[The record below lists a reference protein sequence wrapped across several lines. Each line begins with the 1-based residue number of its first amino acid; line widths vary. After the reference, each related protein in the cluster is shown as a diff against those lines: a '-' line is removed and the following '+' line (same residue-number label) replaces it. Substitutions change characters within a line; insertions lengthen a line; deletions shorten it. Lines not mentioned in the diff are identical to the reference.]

1 MSAKPPMSREQL
13 VLTSRSLHSPEQSWR
28 ISVSREMSDRM
39 DEARDYFLAKGLIE
53 VKPSGEIVAAPE
65 PDFRLDMPE
74 IAAQRDLANEAGG
87 YVQ

>member
-1 MSAKPPMSREQL
+1 MSAKPSMSREQL
-13 VLTSRSLHSPEQSWR
+13 VMTSRSLHAPQLSWR

-39 DEARDYFLAKGLIE
+39 DEARDYYLAKGLIE
-53 VKPSGEIVAAPE
+53 VLPSGEIVAAPE

-74 IAAQRDLANEAGG
+74 IAARLDLANESGG